1 MFEELLPIV
10 KDPLLLMWLLLIA
23 AVVIVW
29 LALLHL
35 KSRRLT
41 RILETLLAS
50 LEKPLLFYDEYDRL
64 IYHTIGLIIFDKQGT
79 ESIRK
84 LGQRPAPGKELRGE
98 IEIDG
103 NTYRFRSN
111 LIEYRPESFGT
122 LILLEYRN
130 GGTANNNAIA
140 AVSDAPRASIDH
152 KS

>member
-1 MFEELLPIV
+1 MFEKLLPVV
-10 KDPLLLMWLLLIA
+10 KDPSLLTWLLLIA
-23 AVVIVW
+23 VVAIAW
-29 LALLHL
+29 LVFIYL

-41 RILETLLAS
+41 RILEALLAS
-50 LEKPLLFYDEYDRL
+50 LEKPFLFYDREDKL

-84 LGQRPAPGKELRGE
+84 LGKRPQPGQELKGE

-130 GGTANNNAIA
+130 GRVA
-140 AVSDAPRASIDH
+140 D
-152 KS
+152 K

>member
-1 MFEELLPIV
+1 MFEKLLPVV
-10 KDPLLLMWLLLIA
+10 KDPSLLTWLLLIA
-23 AVVIVW
+23 VVAIAW
-29 LALLHL
+29 LVFIYL

-41 RILETLLAS
+41 RILEALLAS
-50 LEKPLLFYDEYDRL
+50 LEKPFLFYDREDKL
-64 IYHTIGLIIFDKQGT
+64 IYHTTGLIIFDKQGT

-84 LGQRPAPGKELRGE
+84 LGKRPQPGQELKGE

-130 GGTANNNAIA
+130 GRVA
-140 AVSDAPRASIDH
+140 D
-152 KS
+152 K